1 MISAMNSALSGIS
14 AALKRQEVSAHNT
27 ANLSTEGFKKETVIQ
42 SEGSTGGVVVD
53 IEKSTTPGQQLP
65 GPDGTLTEGSNVDYA
80 EEAVNQSL
88 ATVMLGANLAVLKA
102 TQQAGQSI
110 IDLFA

>member
-1 MISAMNSALSGIS
+1 MISAINSSQSGIS
-14 AALKRQEVSAHNT
+14 AGLTRQEVSANNT

-53 IEKSTTPGQQLP
+53 IEKSTTPGPQFP
-65 GPDGTLTEGSNVDYA
+65 KPDGTFVEASNVNLA
-80 EEAVNQSL
+80 EEAVNQNIA
-88 ATVMLGANLAVLKA
+88 ATAISANMAALEA
-102 TQQAGQSI
+102 TLQTEKSI